1 MQTTWNNGSKSN
13 LDNVNTCRLYFFAKG
28 NSTQKSEVGVGRR
41 RYSTPRYHD
50 ASREVFSRR
59 TQQSFQCMNNSHGE
73 NQIGATIMSHFQGQ
87 RCLLQFYILTM
98 GQWVCAVCAVQS
110 IFLVF
115 VVAVISSTVWFYESL
130 KLNRYHCILVV
141 TQHNHVYK
149 SPFLNKWPMCTSLP
163 TITTTRGTLKYDNRV
178 GMRLRR
184 QPSPVG

>member
-1 MQTTWNNGSKSN
+1 MQHITHIYKISNTINSALRLRRRYSTRVRNRYTLQMQPTWNNGSKSN

-98 GQWVCAVCAVQS
+98 RQWVCAVCAVQS

-115 VVAVISSTVWFYESL
+115 VVCNFEHCLNVWILEIEHFSSHT
-130 KLNRYHCILVV
+130 
-141 TQHNHVYK
+141 TQ
-149 SPFLNKWPMCTSLP
+149 PCL
-163 TITTTRGTLKYDNRV
+163 
-178 GMRLRR
+178 
-184 QPSPVG
+184 